1 MLSTVSPVRIL
12 KELCRLRRIP
22 MTMAARLEEIRLDED
37 ERAEL
42 ERVASLQKA
51 PYREVQ
57 RAKLIL
63 YAADGSSN
71 AEIGRASCRER
82 V

>member
-1 MLSTVSPVRIL
+1 
-12 KELCRLRRIP
+12 
-22 MTMAARLEEIRLDED
+22 MAAKLEQINLDED

-57 RAKLIL
+57 RARLIL

-71 AEIGRASCRER
+71 A
-82 V
+82 